1 MDGWARKLEHLLEV
15 EKRGADVVKIVTCV
29 NTEAELAEAVRTTML
44 LRHELKV
51 PFIHLCNGKFSRPH
65 RFLCPLLGTAI
76 LFAVHR
82 YDPRYGFA
90 QPTIRAMKAVL
101 DQIRWN
107 INDIP
112 Q

>member
-1 MDGWARKLEHLLEV
+1 M
-15 EKRGADVVKIVTCV
+15 
-29 NTEAELAEAVRTTML
+29 AEAVRTTML